1 MCVCVRSVLSQ
12 ERVSV
17 CVLSVLSQ
25 ERVSVCDMFCHR
37 SV

>member
-1 MCVCVRSVLSQ
+1 VCVCVRSVLSQ